1 MISKECFRLLLILK
15 SVQPVRRAIPIADR
29 IGGRARGRGPES
41 GVIVRELYFI
51 DNAERG
57 RHGQLD
63 LEWVKTLKKRFQ
75 KAFDVRRE

>member
-29 IGGRARGRGPES
+29 IGGRARGRGPELLS
-41 GVIVRELYFI
+41 GSYTS
-51 DNAERG
+51 ERG

-75 KAFDVRRE
+75 KAFDERRE